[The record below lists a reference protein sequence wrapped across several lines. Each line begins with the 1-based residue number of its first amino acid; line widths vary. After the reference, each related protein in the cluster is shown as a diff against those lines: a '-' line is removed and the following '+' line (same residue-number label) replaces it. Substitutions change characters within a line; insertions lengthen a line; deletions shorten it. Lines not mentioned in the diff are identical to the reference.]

1 MRPIL
6 KVLLPLAAALTTLPA
21 FAILE
26 SATLGKVMAPA
37 TAKAGEQVSISVEAA
52 ADSGKGSCGLFVE
65 YGDGKDEQI
74 KVKDGFPVA
83 LHHAYAAAGKYT
95 IKASGKQITTHSPC
109 KGNAQADLQVTGGA
123 TASVGA
129 APAMP
134 TCPSGWSLMKGS
146 VKKTGAYTCQ
156 AMPPAEALQCPA
168 KTKYFAKGGT
178 IGCK

>member
-21 FAILE
+21 AAFLE
-26 SATLGKVMAPA
+26 TPTLGKVNVPA
-37 TAKAGEQVSISVEAA
+37 SAKAGEQVTITVEAA

-74 KVKDGFPVA
+74 KVKDGFPVT
-83 LHHAYAAAGKYT
+83 LQHAYKAAGKYT
-95 IKASGKQITTHSPC
+95 VKASGKQVTTHSAC
-109 KGNAQADLQVTGGA
+109 KGNVQADVQVAGGA
-123 TASVGA
+123 AASATAA
-129 APAMP
+129 AP
-134 TCPSGWSLMKGS
+134 TCPSGWSLVKVS

-178 IGCK
+178 VGCK